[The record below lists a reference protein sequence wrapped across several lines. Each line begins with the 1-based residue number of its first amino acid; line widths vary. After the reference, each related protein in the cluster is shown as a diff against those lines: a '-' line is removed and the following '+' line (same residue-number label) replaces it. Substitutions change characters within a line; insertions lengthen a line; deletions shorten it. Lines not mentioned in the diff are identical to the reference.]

1 MSLLPIF
8 LKLRGRSVLVV
19 GGGNVAESKI
29 ESLLPSEAEVHVVAP
44 ELNAKVAELI
54 RAGKLVW
61 RQKSFEPSDLDGI
74 FLVIAAT
81 NVPEVNHLVY
91 RLAEERCILCNA
103 VDDPEHCHFYYGAVV
118 RRGPL
123 QIAISTDG
131 LSPALAQRLRREL
144 EQQFGPEYEA
154 WLEYLGAMRDLIRSS
169 VADEHSRKEQLHK
182 LVEPTAFAEFIASH
196 EKDSHDRNSQGHVV
210 VGGSR

>member
-8 LKLRGRSVLVV
+8 LKLRSRKCLVV

-29 ESLLPSEAEVHVVAP
+29 ESLLLSQADVHVVAP
-44 ELNAKVAELI
+44 DVNANVAGLA
-54 RAGKLVW
+54 RAGKIAW
-61 RQKSFEPSDLDGI
+61 QQKSFDPADLDGA

-91 RLAEERCILCNA
+91 HLAEERSILCNA

-123 QIAISTDG
+123 QIAVSTGG

-144 EQQFGPEYEA
+144 EKQFGPEYEA
-154 WLEYLGAMRDLIRSS
+154 WLEYLGAMRDLIRAS
-169 VADEHSRKEQLHK
+169 VADEQLRKEQLHE
-182 LVEPTAFAEFIASH
+182 LVKHGAFADFV
-196 EKDSHDRNSQGHVV
+196 NSQDRLAA
-210 VGGSR
+210 GGSR

>member
-8 LKLRGRSVLVV
+8 LKLRARRVLVV

-29 ESLLPSEAEVHVVAP
+29 DSLLLSEAEVYVVAP
-44 ELNAKVAELI
+44 ELNANVAQLA
-54 RAGKLVW
+54 RTGKIVW
-61 RQKSFEPSDLDGI
+61 RRKSFDPRDLDDI

-91 RLAEERCILCNA
+91 RLAEERSILCNA

-118 RRGPL
+118 RRGAL

-154 WLEYLGAMRDLIRSS
+154 WLEYLGAMRDLIRAST
-169 VADEHSRKEQLHK
+169 ADEQSRKEQLHK
-182 LVEPTAFAEFIASH
+182 LVEPAAFADFVS
-196 EKDSHDRNSQGHVV
+196 SQDRVAF
-210 VGGSR
+210 GGSR

>member
-1 MSLLPIF
+1 M
-8 LKLRGRSVLVV
+8 
-19 GGGNVAESKI
+19 
-29 ESLLPSEAEVHVVAP
+29 
-44 ELNAKVAELI
+44 
-54 RAGKLVW
+54 
-61 RQKSFEPSDLDGI
+61 
-74 FLVIAAT
+74 IAAT

-91 RLAEERCILCNA
+91 RLAEERSILCNA
-103 VDDPEHCHFYYGAVV
+103 VDDPEYCHFYYGAVV

-154 WLEYLGAMRDLIRSS
+154 WLEYLGAMRDLIRTSTP
-169 VADEHSRKEQLHK
+169 DEQSRKEQLHK
-182 LVEPTAFAEFIASH
+182 LVEPAAFADFI
-196 EKDSHDRNSQGHVV
+196 NSQDRVA

>member
-8 LKLRGRSVLVV
+8 LKLRGRRVLVV
-19 GGGNVAESKI
+19 GGGDVAESKI
-29 ESLLPSEAEVHVVAP
+29 ESLLLLSEAEVHVVAP
-44 ELNAKVAELI
+44 ELNANVAQLARTGKVI
-54 RAGKLVW
+54 W
-61 RQKSFEPSDLDGI
+61 RQKSFDPADLDGV

-91 RLAEERCILCNA
+91 RLAEERSILCNA

-118 RRGPL
+118 RRGAL

-154 WLEYLGAMRDLIRSS
+154 WLEYLGAMRDLIRAST
-169 VADEHSRKEQLHK
+169 ADEQSRKEQLHK
-182 LVEPTAFAEFIASH
+182 LVEPAAFADFVS
-196 EKDSHDRNSQGHVV
+196 SQDRVAF
-210 VGGSR
+210 GGSR

>member
-8 LKLRGRSVLVV
+8 LKLRGRRVLVV

-29 ESLLPSEAEVHVVAP
+29 ESLLQSDAQVLVIAP
-44 ELNAKVAELI
+44 EVNEKVAEWVHAGRLI
-54 RAGKLVW
+54 WWEKTFDPA
-61 RQKSFEPSDLDGI
+61 DLDGI

-91 RLAEERCILCNA
+91 RLAEERSILCNA

-154 WLEYLGAMRDLIRSS
+154 WVEYLGAMRDLIRTSTP
-169 VADEHSRKEQLHK
+169 DEQSRKEQLHK
-182 LVEPTAFAEFIASH
+182 LVEPGALTDFVS
-196 EKDSHDRNSQGHVV
+196 SQGRVPT
-210 VGGSR
+210 GGSR

>member
-8 LKLRGRSVLVV
+8 LKLRGRRVLVV

-29 ESLLPSEAEVHVVAP
+29 ESLLLSDAEVHVVAP
-44 ELNAKVAELI
+44 ELNPNVAEFVP
-54 RAGKLVW
+54 AGKIVW
-61 RQKSFEPSDLDGI
+61 RQKSFDPGDLDGV

-91 RLAEERCILCNA
+91 RLAEERSILCNA
-103 VDDPEHCHFYYGAVV
+103 VDDPEYCHFYYGAVV

-154 WLEYLGAMRDLIRSS
+154 WLEYLGTMRDLIRASTP
-169 VADEHSRKEQLHK
+169 DEHSRKEQLHK
-182 LVEPTAFAEFIASH
+182 LVEPGAFADFL
-196 EKDSHDRNSQGHVV
+196 NSQDRVAA
-210 VGGSR
+210 GGSR

>member
-8 LKLRGRSVLVV
+8 LKLRGRRVLVV

-29 ESLLPSEAEVHVVAP
+29 ESLLLADADVVVVAP
-44 ELNAKVAELI
+44 ELNANVSELA
-54 RAGKLVW
+54 RAGKIVW
-61 RQKSFEPSDLDGI
+61 RQKSFDPADLNGI

-91 RLAEERCILCNA
+91 RLAEERSILCNA

-154 WLEYLGAMRDLIRSS
+154 WLEYLGAMRDLIRASTP
-169 VADEHSRKEQLHK
+169 DEQRRKEQLHE
-182 LVEPTAFAEFIASH
+182 LVKPAAFTDFVS
-196 EKDSHDRNSQGHVV
+196 SQDQVA

>member
-8 LKLRGRSVLVV
+8 LKLRARRVLVV

-29 ESLLPSEAEVHVVAP
+29 ESLLLSEAEVHVVAP
-44 ELNAKVAELI
+44 ELNANVAQLARTGKV
-54 RAGKLVW
+54 VW
-61 RQKSFEPSDLDGI
+61 RQKFFDPIDLDGV

-81 NVPEVNHLVY
+81 NDPEVNHLVY
-91 RLAEERCILCNA
+91 RLAEERSILCNA

-118 RRGPL
+118 RRGAL

-154 WLEYLGAMRDLIRSS
+154 WLEYLGAMRDLIRAST
-169 VADEHSRKEQLHK
+169 ADEQSRKEQLHK
-182 LVEPTAFAEFIASH
+182 LVEPAAFADFVS
-196 EKDSHDRNSQGHVV
+196 SQDRVAF
-210 VGGSR
+210 GGIR

>member
-8 LKLRGRSVLVV
+8 LKLRGRKCLVV
-19 GGGNVAESKI
+19 GGGNVAESKV
-29 ESLLPSEAEVHVVAP
+29 ESLLQSDAEVHVVAP
-44 ELNAKVAELI
+44 ELSAYVAEMA
-54 RAGKLVW
+54 RAGKIAW
-61 RQKSFEPSDLDGI
+61 RQKPFDPADLDGI

-91 RLAEERCILCNA
+91 RLAEERSILCNA

-144 EQQFGPEYEA
+144 ELQFGPEYET
-154 WLEYLGAMRDLIRSS
+154 WLEYLGAMRDLIRTSIS
-169 VADEHSRKEQLHK
+169 DERLRKEHLHK
-182 LVEPTAFAEFIASH
+182 LVEPAAFAEFLS
-196 EKDSHDRNSQGHVV
+196 SQDRVSQDRVTP
-210 VGGSR
+210 GGTR

>member
-8 LKLRGRSVLVV
+8 LKLRGRRVLVV

-29 ESLLPSEAEVHVVAP
+29 ESLLLTEAEVHVVAP
-44 ELNAKVAELI
+44 ELNASVAEL
-54 RAGKLVW
+54 AQSGKIVW
-61 RQKSFEPSDLDGI
+61 RQKSFEPADLDGV
-74 FLVIAAT
+74 FLVIAAS
-81 NVPEVNHLVY
+81 NVPEINHLVY
-91 RLAEERCILCNA
+91 RLAEEGSILCNA
-103 VDDPEHCHFYYGAVV
+103 VDDPEYCHFYYGAVV

-144 EQQFGPEYEA
+144 EQQFGPEYET
-154 WLEYLGAMRDLIRSS
+154 WLEYLGAMRDLIRASS
-169 VADEHSRKEQLHK
+169 PDEQSRKEQLHK
-182 LVEPTAFAEFIASH
+182 LVEPGAFTHFVSSQDHIA
-196 EKDSHDRNSQGHVV
+196 

>member
-8 LKLRGRSVLVV
+8 LKLRGRKCLVV
-19 GGGNVAESKI
+19 GGGSVAESKI
-29 ESLLPSEAEVHVVAP
+29 ESLLLSNAEVTVVAP
-44 ELNAKVAELI
+44 ELTKRVAGLA
-54 RAGKLVW
+54 RAGQIAW
-61 RQKSFEPSDLDGI
+61 RQKFFEPSDLDAV

-81 NVPEVNHLVY
+81 NAPEVNHLVY
-91 RLAEERCILCNA
+91 RLAEERLILCNA

-144 EQQFGPEYEA
+144 EQQFGPEYEQ
-154 WLEYLGAMRDLIRSS
+154 WVEYLGAMRDLIRASTP
-169 VADEHSRKEQLHK
+169 DEQRRKEQLHE
-182 LVEPTAFAEFIASH
+182 LVKPEAFADFV
-196 EKDSHDRNSQGHVV
+196 NSQEHVV
-210 VGGSR
+210 AGGRL

>member
-8 LKLRGRSVLVV
+8 LKLRGRKCLVV

-29 ESLLPSEAEVHVVAP
+29 ESLLQSDAQVLVVAP
-44 ELNAKVAELI
+44 EVNEKVSEWV
-54 RAGKLVW
+54 RAGRLTW
-61 RQKSFEPSDLDGI
+61 WEKSFDPGDLDGA

-81 NVPEVNHLVY
+81 NVPEVNRLVY
-91 RLAEERCILCNA
+91 RLAEERSILCNA
-103 VDDPEHCHFYYGAVV
+103 VDDPQHCHFYYGAVV

-144 EQQFGPEYEA
+144 EQQYGPEYET
-154 WLEYLGAMRDLIRSS
+154 WLGYLGAMRDLIRAS
-169 VADEHSRKEQLHK
+169 VADEQSRKEQLHK
-182 LVEPTAFAEFIASH
+182 LVEPAAFADFVN
-196 EKDSHDRNSQGHVV
+196 SHDPVAREHISA
-210 VGGSR
+210 GGSR

>member
-8 LKLRGRSVLVV
+8 LKLRGRRVLVV
-19 GGGNVAESKI
+19 GGGNVAEAKI
-29 ESLLPSEAEVHVVAP
+29 ESLPLSEAEVHVVAP
-44 ELNAKVAELI
+44 ELNANVAELA
-54 RAGKLVW
+54 RTGKIAW
-61 RQKSFEPSDLDGI
+61 RQKCFDPSDLDGM

-91 RLAEERCILCNA
+91 RLAEERSILCNA
-103 VDDPEHCHFYYGAVV
+103 VDDPEYCHFYYGAVV

-144 EQQFGPEYEA
+144 EQQFGPEYEP
-154 WLEYLGAMRDLIRSS
+154 WLEYLGAMRDVIRASTS
-169 VADEHSRKEQLHK
+169 DEQRRKERLHE
-182 LVEPTAFAEFIASH
+182 LVTPEAFADFV
-196 EKDSHDRNSQGHVV
+196 NSQDRVAA
-210 VGGSR
+210 GGGR

>member
-8 LKLRGRSVLVV
+8 LKVRGRKCLVV
-19 GGGNVAESKI
+19 GGGSVAEAKI
-29 ESLLPSEAEVHVVAP
+29 ESLLLSDAEVHVVAP
-44 ELNAKVAELI
+44 ELNVNVANLAC
-54 RAGKLVW
+54 AGKIAW
-61 RQKSFEPSDLDGI
+61 RQNAFAAADLDGI

-91 RLAEERCILCNA
+91 RLAEERSILCNA

-131 LSPALAQRLRREL
+131 LSPALAQRLRCEL
-144 EQQFGPEYEA
+144 EEQFGPEYEA
-154 WLEYLGAMRDLIRSS
+154 WLEYLGVMRDLIRAS
-169 VADEHSRKEQLHK
+169 VSDEQSRKEQLHK
-182 LVEPTAFAEFIASH
+182 LVQPAAFAEFLESQ
-196 EKDSHDRNSQGHVV
+196 RNVSQDHFTA
-210 VGGSR
+210 GGSR

>member
-8 LKLRGRSVLVV
+8 LKLRGRRVLVV

-29 ESLLPSEAEVHVVAP
+29 ESLLLSEAEVHVVAP
-44 ELNAKVAELI
+44 ELNANVSELA
-54 RAGKLVW
+54 RAGKIAW
-61 RQKSFEPSDLDGI
+61 RQKSFDPADLDDI

-91 RLAEERCILCNA
+91 RLAEERSILCNA
-103 VDDPEHCHFYYGAVV
+103 VDDPDYCHFYYGAVV

-154 WLEYLGAMRDLIRSS
+154 WLEYLGAMRDLIRASTS
-169 VADEHSRKEQLHK
+169 DEQRRKEQLHE
-182 LVEPTAFAEFIASH
+182 LVKPEAFADFVS
-196 EKDSHDRNSQGHVV
+196 SQDRVA

>member
-8 LKLRGRSVLVV
+8 LKVRGRKCLVV

-29 ESLLPSEAEVHVVAP
+29 ESLLQSDAQVLVIAP
-44 ELNAKVAELI
+44 EVNERVADWV
-54 RAGKLVW
+54 RGGRLVW
-61 RQKSFEPSDLDGI
+61 WEKTFDAADLDGI

-91 RLAEERCILCNA
+91 RLAEERSILCNA
-103 VDDPEHCHFYYGAVV
+103 VDDPKYCHFYYGAVV
-118 RRGPL
+118 RRGRL

-154 WLEYLGAMRDLIRSS
+154 WLEYLGAMRDLIRAS
-169 VADEHSRKEQLHK
+169 VADEQLRKEQLHK
-182 LVEPTAFAEFIASH
+182 LVQPAAFTEFLESQRNISQDHVTA
-196 EKDSHDRNSQGHVV
+196 
-210 VGGSR
+210 GGSR

>member
-1 MSLLPIF
+1 MSLLPVF
-8 LKLRGRSVLVV
+8 LKLRGRRVLVV

-29 ESLLPSEAEVHVVAP
+29 ESLLLSEAEVHVVAP
-44 ELNAKVAELI
+44 ELNAKVSELA
-54 RAGKLVW
+54 RAGKIVW
-61 RQKSFEPSDLDGI
+61 RQKSFGPADLDGV
-74 FLVIAAT
+74 FLAIAAT
-81 NVPEVNHLVY
+81 NIPEVNHLVY
-91 RLAEERCILCNA
+91 RLAEERSILCNA
-103 VDDPEHCHFYYGAVV
+103 VDDPEYCHFYYGAVV

-154 WLEYLGAMRDLIRSS
+154 WLEYLGAMRDLIRASTP
-169 VADEHSRKEQLHK
+169 DEQSRKEQLHK
-182 LVEPTAFAEFIASH
+182 LVEPGALADFV
-196 EKDSHDRNSQGHVV
+196 NSQDHVA

>member
-8 LKLRGRSVLVV
+8 LKLRGRRVLVV
-19 GGGNVAESKI
+19 GGGNVAEAKI
-29 ESLLPSEAEVHVVAP
+29 ESLLLSEADVVIVAP
-44 ELNAKVAELI
+44 ELNANLSELL
-54 RAGKLVW
+54 RAGKIAW
-61 RQKSFEPSDLDGI
+61 RQKSFDPSDLDGI

-91 RLAEERCILCNA
+91 RLAEERSILCNA
-103 VDDPEHCHFYYGAVV
+103 VDDPEFCHFYYGAVV

-154 WLEYLGAMRDLIRSS
+154 WLEYLGAMRDLIRAST
-169 VADEHSRKEQLHK
+169 ADEQSRKEQLHK
-182 LVEPTAFAEFIASH
+182 LVEPAAFADFVS
-196 EKDSHDRNSQGHVV
+196 SQDRVPA
-210 VGGSR
+210 GGSR

>member
-8 LKLRGRSVLVV
+8 LKLRGRKCLVV
-19 GGGNVAESKI
+19 GGGGVAESKI
-29 ESLLPSEAEVHVVAP
+29 ESLLLSDAEVFVVAP
-44 ELNAKVAELI
+44 DLNANLAELAHTEKI
-54 RAGKLVW
+54 AW
-61 RQKSFEPSDLDGI
+61 RQKSFEPADLADI

-91 RLAEERCILCNA
+91 RLAEERSILCNA
-103 VDDPEHCHFYYGAVV
+103 VDDPEYCHFYYGAVV

-144 EQQFGPEYEA
+144 ERQFGPEYEA
-154 WLEYLGAMRDLIRSS
+154 WLEYLGAMRDLIRAST
-169 VADEHSRKEQLHK
+169 ADEQSRKAQLHS
-182 LVEPTAFAEFIASH
+182 LVQPAAFAEFVESQ
-196 EKDSHDRNSQGHVV
+196 NSALA
-210 VGGSR
+210 GGTR

>member
-8 LKLRGRSVLVV
+8 LKVRGRKCLVV
-19 GGGNVAESKI
+19 GGGSVAEAKI
-29 ESLLPSEAEVHVVAP
+29 ESLLLSDAEVHVVAP
-44 ELNAKVAELI
+44 ELSVNVANLA
-54 RAGKLVW
+54 RAGKIAW
-61 RQKSFEPSDLDGI
+61 RQNAFSAADLDGI

-91 RLAEERCILCNA
+91 RLAEERSILCNA

-131 LSPALAQRLRREL
+131 LSPALAQRLRCEL

-154 WLEYLGAMRDLIRSS
+154 WLEYLGVMRDRIRAS
-169 VADEHSRKEQLHK
+169 VSDEQSRKEQLHK
-182 LVEPTAFAEFIASH
+182 LVQSAAFAEFL
-196 EKDSHDRNSQGHVV
+196 ESQQNVSQDHVTA
-210 VGGSR
+210 GGSR

>member
-8 LKLRGRSVLVV
+8 LKLRGRRVLVV

-29 ESLLPSEAEVHVVAP
+29 ESLLLSEAEVHVVAP
-44 ELNAKVAELI
+44 ELNANVAEL
-54 RAGKLVW
+54 AGTGTIAW
-61 RQKSFEPSDLDGI
+61 RQKSFDPSDLDGV

-91 RLAEERCILCNA
+91 RLAEERSILCNA
-103 VDDPEHCHFYYGAVV
+103 VDDPEYCHFYYGAVV

-144 EQQFGPEYEA
+144 EQQFGPEYES
-154 WLEYLGAMRDLIRSS
+154 WLEHLGAMRDLIRTSTP
-169 VADEHSRKEQLHK
+169 DEQSRKEQLHK
-182 LVEPTAFAEFIASH
+182 LVEPAAFTDFV
-196 EKDSHDRNSQGHVV
+196 RSQDHAVA
-210 VGGSR
+210 GGGR